1 MRTLTRWIAEL
12 LFEHELDEDYNLG
25 IRYGQQLGRDTAL
38 LQLRILH
45 DQAPK
50 RDQPGILRAIKQ
62 LGGEK

>member
-12 LFEHELDEDYNLG
+12 LFERELDEDYQLG
-25 IRYGQQLGRDTAL
+25 IGYGQALGRGTAL
-38 LQLRILH
+38 MQLRILH

-62 LGGEK
+62 LGGEE